1 MAEDLGAIKYRIE
14 ADTSGLA
21 RAEDEMA
28 AFSKTAKAGAKDV
41 DDLGKEIEQTGKRSQ
56 KGTEQISSGFENA
69 ARSLK
74 QLVGVYVSF
83 QTVKA
88 ITTGVAEATMEFSQ
102 SIADLSAIT
111 GASGKDLEFYAN
123 KAKEIGRTTSLS
135 AAEAAEG
142 FKLIASAKPD
152 LLESATALAAV
163 TQEAVTLA
171 EATGISLPESAAALG
186 SALNQFQMPAGDAA
200 RVVNALA
207 ASAQFGTAEVQQ
219 VTEAMRNAGS
229 AANSLGLDFE
239 ETVAGIQAL
248 AAAGR
253 QGADAGTALRQVLL
267 KLEATG
273 RAELQPSVVGLV
285 GALNELKSQNLDNT
299 ELMDL
304 FGQEAFTAATALLAQ
319 SDTAEQLNTSLR
331 GTNTATEQAAV
342 RMDTLQGDTLKAQS
356 AIEALQITLGEK
368 AEPAMR
374 AMAQA
379 TAGAANA
386 VTAFLT
392 GMSDEDLIESIGM
405 VVDENGNLVDS
416 AEAAAEAARKFQE
429 TMTGSGGLSEAATET
444 AGSIAEEL
452 SPAVEQFTV
461 DTLKLIDSLE
471 SQYKALGMNAREQA
485 MFNAELKALAAGDGP
500 EAIRTV
506 RDLAARNY
514 DAAEAIKEAE
524 AQMAA
529 FGDSLEYYKDQ
540 QRKAREEQEKNE
552 RSILETIAALENETL
567 SLQMTGRAQ
576 AVFNAVTE
584 ASARGALPEQIAKIA
599 ELTARNYDL
608 AESSKEAGKSAEDA
622 ARDAEERWRQ
632 THDYLS
638 GAFVDIMENGGNAFD
653 NIAKAFEKT
662 VQRMVAQ
669 WAASGLMGMF
679 SGNGLS
685 GFTTEALIGDL
696 GKGLFGKSGQSG
708 MPGGLAGTVGIGA
721 KIAGAASSAGSAIMG
736 GLSAIPGW
744 GWALGGAA
752 LIASQLDKSTPSGNA
767 GFLIREPAGGGD
779 GRTFDVPA
787 FASGFDPVGFARRE
801 DQAGAVAVIDTFRQY
816 DAALT
821 SIAEAAGLRVNYN
834 SNNFGGF
841 SEKGQGGGLFFGSAN
856 EDGRNTAVPIEQQ
869 LTQFVGQWIKGLGGQ
884 VDQSLI
890 NDVLGAGSADAMI
903 ARAASLAGIDGSH
916 ATGLDRVPFDG
927 YIAQLHKGERVLTA
941 DEARAQDSGMSDIM
955 GLEMLKLARLSY
967 GIIQDWNY
975 RGLPATRAAA

>member
-14 ADTSGLA
+14 ADTSDLA

-356 AIEALQITLGEK
+356 AIEALQITIGER

-379 TAGAANA
+379 TAGVAN
-386 VTAFLT
+386 
-392 GMSDEDLIESIGM
+392 
-405 VVDENGNLVDS
+405 
-416 AEAAAEAARKFQE
+416 
-429 TMTGSGGLSEAATET
+429 
-444 AGSIAEEL
+444 
-452 SPAVEQFTV
+452 
-461 DTLKLIDSLE
+461 
-471 SQYKALGMNAREQA
+471 
-485 MFNAELKALAAGDGP
+485 
-500 EAIRTV
+500 
-506 RDLAARNY
+506 
-514 DAAEAIKEAE
+514 
-524 AQMAA
+524 
-529 FGDSLEYYKDQ
+529 
-540 QRKAREEQEKNE
+540 
-552 RSILETIAALENETL
+552 
-567 SLQMTGRAQ
+567 
-576 AVFNAVTE
+576 
-584 ASARGALPEQIAKIA
+584 
-599 ELTARNYDL
+599 
-608 AESSKEAGKSAEDA
+608 
-622 ARDAEERWRQ
+622 
-632 THDYLS
+632 
-638 GAFVDIMENGGNAFD
+638 
-653 NIAKAFEKT
+653 
-662 VQRMVAQ
+662 
-669 WAASGLMGMF
+669 
-679 SGNGLS
+679 
-685 GFTTEALIGDL
+685 
-696 GKGLFGKSGQSG
+696 
-708 MPGGLAGTVGIGA
+708 
-721 KIAGAASSAGSAIMG
+721 
-736 GLSAIPGW
+736 
-744 GWALGGAA
+744 
-752 LIASQLDKSTPSGNA
+752 
-767 GFLIREPAGGGD
+767 
-779 GRTFDVPA
+779 
-787 FASGFDPVGFARRE
+787 
-801 DQAGAVAVIDTFRQY
+801 
-816 DAALT
+816 ALT
-821 SIAEAAGLRVNYN
+821 S
-834 SNNFGGF
+834 FF
-841 SEKGQGGGLFFGSAN
+841 SK
-856 EDGRNTAVPIEQQ
+856 
-869 LTQFVGQWIKGLGGQ
+869 K
-884 VDQSLI
+884 
-890 NDVLGAGSADAMI
+890 
-903 ARAASLAGIDGSH
+903 
-916 ATGLDRVPFDG
+916 
-927 YIAQLHKGERVLTA
+927 
-941 DEARAQDSGMSDIM
+941 MS
-955 GLEMLKLARLSY
+955 
-967 GIIQDWNY
+967 IQAY
-975 RGLPATRAAA
+975 A